1 MAIHIHHDLTHSTM
15 TTITDHMI
23 TVHMTTALII
33 STITVRMITGWNT
46 IGVLLDGQRL
56 SLETLNVLELHHR
69 SITETVI
76 VTMTVFPNTI
86 HINIHHDQSITDRK
100 LGMFPTSRRC
110 EVERIR

>member
-1 MAIHIHHDLTHSTM
+1 MAIHIHHDLIHSTM
-15 TTITDHMI
+15 TTITVHMI
-23 TVHMTTALII
+23 TALII

-86 HINIHHDQSITDRK
+86 NINIHHDQSITDRK
-100 LGMFPTSRRC
+100 LGMFRTSRRC
-110 EVERIR
+110 EVEKIR